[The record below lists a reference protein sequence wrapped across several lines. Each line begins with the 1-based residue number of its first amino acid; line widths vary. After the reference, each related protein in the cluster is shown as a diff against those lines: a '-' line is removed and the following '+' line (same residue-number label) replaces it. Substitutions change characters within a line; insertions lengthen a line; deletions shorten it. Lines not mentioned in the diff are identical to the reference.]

1 MKCDVSS
8 QQGGLTF
15 PSVSDFHSPLRPAL
29 SSFSFNLTDLPRLVS
44 LLCDAAGDGG
54 DGEEEEGSHSFGRP
68 CVVRGR
74 RPHVKLHFLS
84 FLPSFHVRLTGQS
97 DGFGKGG
104 PHVVGPWDP
113 MLASSLILR
122 CESKEIMLRSFSDW
136 LWTRQK

>member
-1 MKCDVSS
+1 MTSLLS
-8 QQGGLTF
+8 TAGRA
-15 PSVSDFHSPLRPAL
+15 HSPVGLRFLLPAPPAL
-29 SSFSFNLTDLPRLVS
+29 FSFSFNLTDLPRLVS

-54 DGEEEEGSHSFGRP
+54 DGGEEGSHSFGRP

-84 FLPSFHVRLTGQS
+84 FLPSFHVRRTGQS

-104 PHVVGPWDP
+104 THVVGPWDP
-113 MLASSLILR
+113 MRASSLILR
-122 CESKEIMLRSFSDW
+122 CKSKETMLRSFSDW